1 MAIYCKHYS
10 WHLITTAILHYQAFR
25 PPLKPVL
32 HAVNPHFTVLDETED
47 FIVVDKP
54 APLQVHPSTP
64 NGTWTLWHG
73 LNGLLAYEMA
83 NGGQISIINRLD
95 RETSGTVLVAKS
107 QAAARRFG
115 IAMQERQF
123 HKTYL
128 AIAHGW
134 PEWESLDL
142 DAPILRKGDV
152 QESPIWVK
160 QMVHEDG
167 TPSRTLFRCLQK
179 VEHPR
184 AGKLA
189 LLEVKPITGRMHQ
202 IRVHAAH
209 LGHPLL
215 GDKIYG
221 ADESCYLDFIET
233 GWTSDLEKRLLFS
246 RQALHSYRL
255 AVEMPEESHLWEA
268 PLPADMAAWL
278 HSEER

>member
-1 MAIYCKHYS
+1 M
-10 WHLITTAILHYQAFR
+10 
-25 PPLKPVL
+25 L
-32 HAVNPHFTVLDETED
+32 HAVNPHFTVLDETDD

-95 RETSGTVLVAKS
+95 RETSGTVLVAKN
-107 QAAARRFG
+107 QPAARRFG

-128 AIAHGW
+128 AIVHGW
-134 PEWESLDL
+134 PEWETLDL
-142 DAPILRKGDV
+142 DSPILRKGEV

-160 QMVHEDG
+160 QMVHPDG
-167 TPSRTLFRCLQK
+167 AASRTQFHCLKK
-179 VEHPR
+179 VTHPQ
-184 AGKLA
+184 AGRLA
-189 LLEVKPITGRMHQ
+189 LVEVKPITGRMHQ

-209 LGHPLL
+209 LGHSLL

-221 ADESCYLDFIET
+221 PDESCYLDFIET
-233 GWTSDLEKRLLFS
+233 GWTADLERRLSFS
-246 RQALHSYRL
+246 RQALHSHQL
-255 AVEMPEESHLWEA
+255 AVDLPEGKLVWEA
-268 PLPADMAAWL
+268 PLPVDMAAWL
-278 HSEER
+278 RSDEFRR

>member
-1 MAIYCKHYS
+1 M
-10 WHLITTAILHYQAFR
+10 
-25 PPLKPVL
+25 L
-32 HAVNPHFTVLDETED
+32 HAVNPHFTVLDETDD

-95 RETSGTVLVAKS
+95 RETSGTILVAKS
-107 QAAARRFG
+107 QAAARHFG

-128 AIAHGW
+128 GIAHGW

-142 DAPILRKGDV
+142 EAPILRKGEV
-152 QESPIWVK
+152 QQSPIWVK
-160 QMVHEDG
+160 QMVHENG
-167 TPSRTLFRCLQK
+167 AACRTGFRCLRK

-189 LLEVKPITGRMHQ
+189 LIEVKPITGRMHQ

-233 GWTSDLEKRLLFS
+233 GWTFELEKRLFFS
-246 RQALHSYRL
+246 RQALHSHRL
-255 AVEMPEESHLWEA
+255 AVEMPEEKHLWEA

-278 HSEER
+278 HSDDVNT